1 MSGRRGRVLQWQKI
15 VEVQPKYY
23 NPKQIVLIFKTQNPC
38 RVTARSR
45 SSKATDGTCI
55 QKNTIDHDVKTVV

>member
-1 MSGRRGRVLQWQKI
+1 MSGRRGQVLRWREI

-38 RVTARSR
+38 RVSAISR
-45 SSKATDGTCI
+45 SGKATDGTCI
-55 QKNTIDHDVKTVV
+55 QENTIDHDVKTVV